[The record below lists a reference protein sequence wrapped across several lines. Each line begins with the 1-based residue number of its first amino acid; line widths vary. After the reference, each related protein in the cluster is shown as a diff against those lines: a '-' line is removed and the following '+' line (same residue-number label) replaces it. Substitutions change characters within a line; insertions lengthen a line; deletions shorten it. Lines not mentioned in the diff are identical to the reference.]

1 MISGVYTPSLLLR
14 GYRGLPRAEELEVLV
29 RATGGKK
36 SPPPRANPIT
46 SREVSFRAGV
56 VWRWKASPPSIA
68 CPPFSLNHPSIGR
81 LCRLQRRGNYLG
93 NVLWTSALCATKK
106 MGAKRLLFPPIW
118 ERDQYLTLPR
128 LFSVTGLAT
137 VAGKSRLS
145 RIFYRLRHVS
155 AFLVVLTGLASLH
168 KHLTSSIPQPHFPTA
183 GDTFLS
189 RPYPHEVALHATRG
203 SMSCGVIPYFSVK
216 ACGGYAT
223 VEQKDRATP
232 DRTISRDVC

>member
-1 MISGVYTPSLLLR
+1 MAMEGFAPFDCVPSLQLESPFDRTTLPTSKKRQLLR
-14 GYRGLPRAEELEVLV
+14 KCLV
-29 RATGGKK
+29 D
-36 SPPPRANPIT
+36 
-46 SREVSFRAGV
+46 
-56 VWRWKASPPSIA
+56 
-68 CPPFSLNHPSIGR
+68 FST
-81 LCRLQRRGNYLG
+81 LCY
-93 NVLWTSALCATKK
+93 KK

-203 SMSCGVIPYFSVK
+203 SMSCGVIPYFRVK